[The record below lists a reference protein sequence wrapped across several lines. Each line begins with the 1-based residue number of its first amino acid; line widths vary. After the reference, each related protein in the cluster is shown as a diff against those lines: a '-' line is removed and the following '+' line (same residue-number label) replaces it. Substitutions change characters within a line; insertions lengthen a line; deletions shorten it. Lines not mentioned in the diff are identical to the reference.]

1 MMAELV
7 AGQKPS
13 VALDAFS
20 PVRFMPSASRRG
32 KKIRGVEV
40 GEQW

>member
-1 MMAELV
+1 MAELV
-7 AGQKPS
+7 AGQTPS

-20 PVRFMPSASRRG
+20 PARFMPSAARRG

>member
-1 MMAELV
+1 MVAELV
-7 AGQKPS
+7 AGEKPS

-20 PVRFMPSASRRG
+20 PQRFMPSASRRG